1 MATWTLNGEYL
12 KNCNCLASCP
22 CDTIGTP
29 APNSYCEGLVGMHIR
44 EGHFDAID
52 LGGLKYAAAFHFP
65 GAMHEGNGEHII
77 YIDQTAS
84 PPQRNALEQILT
96 GKAGGVLFE
105 IIATVIPNL
114 KGIYYVPIE
123 WQFDMAKRVA
133 RISVPGYG
141 ETTTAP
147 LMIIPTGEEQRVIVR
162 MPNGFE
168 YKEMEVAQAVTLK
181 STGGI
186 EFDWKR
192 THSSLAHVVR
202 TDKGL
207 LA

>member
-1 MATWTLNGEYL
+1 MATWTLKGEYL
-12 KNCNCLASCP
+12 KNCNCLPSCP
-22 CDTIGTP
+22 CDTIGDP
-29 APNSYCEGLVGMHIR
+29 APNSYCEGLVGMNIR
-44 EGHFDAID
+44 EGHFDAVD
-52 LGGLKYAAAFHFP
+52 LGGLKYAEAFHFP
-65 GAMHEGNGEHII
+65 GAMHQGNGDRIL

-84 PPQRNALEQILT
+84 PAERDALQQILT
-96 GKAGGVLFE
+96 GKAGGVLYE
-105 IIATVIPNL
+105 IVASVLPNL
-114 KGIYYVPIE
+114 KGIHFVPIE

-147 LMIIPTGEEQRVIVR
+147 LKIIPTGEDQRVIVR

-168 YKEMEVAQAVTLK
+168 YKEMEVAQAVILK

-186 EFDWKR
+186 QFDWKR
-192 THSSLAHVVR
+192 THSSLAHVER

-207 LA
+207 VA